1 MRTIAAVMAVAIFGF
16 SALAFAHTVKDVEPR
31 TNIIFDSSI
40 SGTVYDP
47 DHRPVPNLWVEL
59 LNEMGMGNRRVRT
72 ESNGRFEFH
81 GIGEGRYEIK
91 VYTTGTPFEAQ
102 SQDVQMASMVKVMD
116 AKGNL
121 VSSGENVYQD
131 ITLRYKKGAAGN
143 TDVPQMTEAV
153 FVQDV
158 PEEAKRLYKIGV
170 KDLGSKDEQKG
181 QQELDEAIKIFPDYY
196 DALNALGCNYVDS
209 KEYQK
214 SFPYLIH
221 AIDVN
226 QRSFSSFYSLGYAAY
241 KTNRLPEAS
250 EAARGA
256 AILQPNSVNA
266 QLWYGTLLRIIG
278 NYDKSLEALSKAEKL
293 SKAAPL
299 ADVHWQLFLL
309 YSKLNKNK
317 EAADQLETYL
327 KIDPNTPNRKQ
338 VEDLIQKLRAKSAT
352 T

>member
-1 MRTIAAVMAVAIFGF
+1 MRTIAAVMAVAILG
-16 SALAFAHTVKDVEPR
+16 LAAHGYSPAKH
-31 TNIIFDSSI
+31 FDPPLANPNLI
-40 SGTVYDP
+40 NVIEGTVYGP
-47 DHRPVPNLWVEL
+47 DHQPVPNLWVEL
-59 LNEMGMGNRRVRT
+59 LNELGMGNKRVRT
-72 ESNGRFEFH
+72 ESNGRYFFAGMGDGH
-81 GIGEGRYEIK
+81 YELK
-91 VYTTGTPFEAQ
+91 VYTSGTPFEEQ
-102 SQDVQMASMVKVMD
+102 TQTIEVINLITNGTGTFYQDV
-116 AKGNL
+116 
-121 VSSGENVYQD
+121 
-131 ITLRYKKGAAGN
+131 TLHYKKGAAGN

-153 FVQDV
+153 FVQAI
-158 PEEAKRLYKIGV
+158 PSEAKRLYQLGV
-170 KDLGSKDEQKG
+170 KDLGGKEVQKG
-181 QQELDEAIKIFPDYY
+181 QQELDEAIKVFPDYY
-196 DALNALGCNYVDS
+196 DALNALGCNYVGS

-226 QRSFSSFYSLGYAAY
+226 QRSFSSFYSLAYAAY

-266 QLWYGTLLRIIG
+266 QLLYGTILRIIG